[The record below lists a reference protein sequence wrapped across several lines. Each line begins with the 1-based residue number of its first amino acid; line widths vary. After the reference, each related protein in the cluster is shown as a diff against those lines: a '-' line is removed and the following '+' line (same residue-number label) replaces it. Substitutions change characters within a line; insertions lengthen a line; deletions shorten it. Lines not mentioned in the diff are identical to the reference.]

1 MKRLGVV
8 LALMQV
14 LVILCISLNGVAQDG
29 PIRIGGVVDYKN
41 PGKYKVAGLSVTGAQ
56 YTEVQ
61 AIKLFSGIQIG
72 DEIDI
77 PGEKISMAVRNLWD
91 QKLFEDVS
99 ILLAETRGDEAYLVI
114 DVKEVPVLSRF
125 KFEGV
130 SKSEAD
136 NLREQIKLIRGT
148 MVNNNLITISENII
162 RDHFIEKGF
171 LNATASITS
180 AEDPSIDNSVFL
192 TINVDKGQRMK
203 ISEINFYGRN
213 EIPEKKL
220 KRAMKNTKKKRWYS
234 LFKSSKFVPEEF
246 DEDKQRIIAKY
257 NGEGFRNAKLLK
269 DSVYRTGPKTVGLSL
284 SLAEGRKFYFRDI
297 EFRGNVKYSTE
308 ELNKQ
313 LGIEKGD
320 IYNQDALR
328 ERVIFSM
335 SGTDISSLYQD
346 DGYLNFQAIPV
357 ETLVEND
364 SIDIEIR
371 INEGKQFRIG
381 NIKVLGNTKTNDHVI
396 YREIRTRPGD
406 LFNRTEI
413 IRTQRELSQ
422 LGYFNPEAFDVKP
435 IPNPD
440 NGTVDLEY
448 VVEEK
453 PSDQIELSGG
463 WGAGRVVGTLGVSF
477 TNFSLRNFFKKH
489 AWRPVPTGDGQ
500 RLSIRAQS
508 NGLFFQS
515 YSMAFTEPWFGGK
528 KPNALSFSVSHSIQ
542 SNGQKRKIDGEVN
555 PLRQSLDIT
564 GVSMGLGKRL
574 RFPDDY
580 FQLFTSLS
588 YQHFRLN
595 NFGSFFSFANG
606 ESNNLSLAVTL
617 QRNSISDPIYPKWGS
632 KLSFSFKGTP
642 PFSLFDGGK
651 DYTTIS
657 DQEKYRWIEYHKW
670 KFTAEWYTPLSD
682 DKKLVLNTRFGMGF
696 LGLYNRDIGIAP
708 FERFYLG
715 GVFLSGFILDGR
727 EIINLRGYDDLSL
740 SSSTGAPII
749 GKYGMELRYL
759 ISPNP
764 SAQIYVLGFA
774 EAGRT
779 WDAFNEFNPFDVS
792 RSGGVGLRIFLPMF
806 GLLGLDYGW
815 RFDDVL
821 LAPNMPRGQFHFSI
835 GTNLGDL

>member
-1 MKRLGVV
+1 MMRSRIV
-8 LALMQV
+8 LACIQLCV
-14 LVILCISLNGVAQDG
+14 LFSFGAMAQDG
-29 PIRIGGVVDYKN
+29 PIQIGGIVDYKN
-41 PGKYKVAGLSVTGAQ
+41 PGKYKIAGLTVTGAEH
-56 YTEVQ
+56 TDVQ
-61 AIKLFSGIQIG
+61 AIKLFSGLQIG
-72 DEIDI
+72 DEVQI
-77 PGEKISMAVRNLWD
+77 PGDRISMAVRNLWD

-99 ILLAETRGDEAYLVI
+99 ILLAETRGEDAYLVI
-114 DVKEVPVLSRF
+114 NVKEVPVLSRF
-125 KFEGV
+125 TFNGV

-136 NLREQIKLIRGT
+136 NIREQIRLVRGT
-148 MVNNNLITISENII
+148 MVNNNLLQVSENII
-162 RDHFIEKGF
+162 ENYFIEKGF
-171 LNATASITS
+171 LNAEANITS
-180 AEDPSIDNSVFL
+180 EADAAIDNSVFL
-192 TINVDKGQRMK
+192 TINVDKGPRMK
-203 ISEINFYGRN
+203 ISEINFYGVEELN
-213 EIPEKKL
+213 EKKL
-220 KRAMKNTKKKRWYS
+220 KRSLKNTKKKRWWS
-234 LFKSSKFVPEEF
+234 IFKSSKFVPEEF
-246 DEDKQRIIAKY
+246 DEDKARLIDKY
-257 NGEGFRNAKLLK
+257 QKEGFRNAKILS
-269 DSVYRTGPKTVGLSL
+269 DSVYRTGEKTVGLELRIS
-284 SLAEGRKFYFRDI
+284 EGNKFYFRNID
-297 EFRGNVKYSTE
+297 FRGNVKYTTE
-308 ELNKQ
+308 ELRSR

-320 IYNQDALR
+320 IYNEAALR

-335 SGTDISSLYQD
+335 AGTDISSLYQD
-346 DGYLNFQAIPV
+346 DGYLEFQAIPV
-357 ETLVEND
+357 EVMVEND

-381 NIKVLGNTKTNDHVI
+381 EVRVLGNTKTNDHVI

-406 LFNRTEI
+406 LFNRTDI
-413 IRTQRELSQ
+413 IRTQRELAQ

-435 IPNPD
+435 IPHPED
-440 NGTVDLEY
+440 GSVDLEY

-477 TNFSLRNFFKKH
+477 TNFSLRNFFNGK

-515 YSMAFTEPWFGGK
+515 YSLAFTEPWLGGK
-528 KPNALSFSVSHSIQ
+528 KPNALSFSISHSIQ
-542 SNGQKRKIDGEVN
+542 SNGQRRFIDGEVN

-564 GVSMGLGKRL
+564 GVSLGLGKRL
-574 RFPDDY
+574 RWPDDY
-580 FQLFTSLS
+580 FQLFASAS
-588 YQHFRLN
+588 YQHFQLN

-606 ESNNLSLAVTL
+606 ESNNFALQLTL
-617 QRNSISDPIYPKWGS
+617 QRNSISDPIFPQWGS
-632 KLSFSFKGTP
+632 KISFMTKVTP
-642 PFSLFDGGK
+642 PYSLLTPDR
-651 DYTTIS
+651 DYAS
-657 DQEKYRWIEYHKW
+657 LDDQDKYRWIEYHKW
-670 KFTAEWYTPLSD
+670 KFTADWYTPLSD
-682 DKKLVLNTRFGMGF
+682 DKKLVLNTKFGMGF
-696 LGLYNRDIGIAP
+696 LGLYNRDIGLAP

-740 SSSTGAPII
+740 SSSTGAPVIS
-749 GKYGMELRYL
+749 KYGMELRYL

-764 SAQIYVLGFA
+764 NAKIYALGFV

-779 WDAFNEFNPFDVS
+779 WDAFKEFNPFEVS